1 MAFPKN
7 DSSGQQFVTTQ
18 HRGDVNQALQDFIL
32 PGSGSGAQIVLF
44 MLSFAAV
51 LFGTINGYREM
62 VKEAPIYRR
71 ERAVNLG
78 IMPYM
83 FSKLGVLGL
92 LSVMQAS
99 ILLLLTAFMEPLH
112 QGVFLPVSLEVLITF
127 VLSSLAGLSLGLAIS
142 AVSSNSDTA
151 TSVIPMILLPMVIF
165 AGVIIPLKDWPLQV
179 PAVLFPTRWAM
190 IALNS
195 SLGVHSETTG
205 KDSLFGSDP
214 SYHGTLFSI
223 YNQSDATGRI
233 LLAWACLG
241 GIILLLL
248 LTIGLA
254 LKAKDI
260 RK

>member
-1 MAFPKN
+1 MAFLKN

-99 ILLLLTAFMEPLH
+99 ILLLLTAIMEPLH

-142 AVSSNSDTA
+142 AVSSNSDSA